1 MDIKFSKAGPKRLS
15 VIVESSATSRLV
27 IRVLEAL
34 GGSEVKDEP
43 SPRAPRKASA
53 TERAPAKKSAPGA
66 AKKTPTK
73 RVAVKKVAVKKVAVK
88 KVAVKKVAVKKAAK
102 RAASKSGTLI
112 TRRGGDDLGPMRSKR
127 S

>member
-1 MDIKFSKAGPKRLS
+1 MDIKFSKAGPKQLS

-53 TERAPAKKSAPGA
+53 TERAPAKKSTPRA

-73 RVAVKKVAVKKVAVK
+73 RVAVK